1 MRASDLKRP
10 TLWVGLPAL
19 AGAAAAFLVPGAA
32 GGLATGASVLAL
44 AALAMLA
51 GHAWALYIVAPAQAS
66 LVGRLSPELLDPLAN
81 VFPASVAAIILVTS
95 APAFWLAARAIR
107 RRVASSVLLAHQS

>member
-1 MRASDLKRP
+1 MTASELKRT
-10 TLWVGLPAL
+10 TLWVALPAL

-44 AALAMLA
+44 AALALLA

-66 LVGRLSPELLDPLAN
+66 LVGRLSPELIDPLAN
-81 VFPASVAAIILVTS
+81 VFPASVALLILVTS

-107 RRVASSVLLAHQS
+107 RRAFASVLQAHQS